1 MRLAPPSEPASHPVA
16 RETPPRY
23 SLPNGM
29 HEAVFPGWSAP
40 AACVLAG
47 LALPMGFNSG
57 KANALT
63 SVGLP
68 GPGAVTM
75 LSRPVEKSTKP
86 VAMLTPERSSPYG
99 LNVEKSAGTTPAED
113 DSRGASTF
121 TSLGMPGPDPTMML
135 SDVVPS
141 ICATATLTPPR
152 ATESNGWK
160 RASSVPK
167 APLPRMDAPA

>member
-1 MRLAPPSEPASHPVA
+1 MK
-16 RETPPRY
+16 
-23 SLPNGM
+23 
-29 HEAVFPGWSAP
+29 EAVFTGWSVP
-40 AACVLAG
+40 AICVPPP
-47 LALPMGFNSG
+47 LALPKGLNRG
-57 KANALT
+57 NANTLT

-113 DSRGASTF
+113 DSWDAYTF

-160 RASSVPK
+160 RASSVPE